1 MLGHLHLNTQD
12 MNWESCSLLK
22 QESESFVSTQGPEAG
37 DASQNQQVKTTMNPL
52 FFSFFS
58 FPFF

>member
-37 DASQNQQVKTTMNPL
+37 DASQN
-52 FFSFFS
+52 
-58 FPFF
+58 